1 MGFFG
6 SLVIDRFLNL
16 KLNIFIII
24 FIIICSK
31 EYVKQVVFI
40 NHSWI
45 FPTLQRKWG
54 LGFCIFS
61 RKWGK
66 VHFSPKKREV
76 GKIVE
81 ESYYRMVTYVCRLYL
96 CL

>member
-1 MGFFG
+1 MVFFG
-6 SLVIDRFLNL
+6 SLVIDIFLNL

-24 FIIICSK
+24 CSK
-31 EYVKQVVFI
+31 KYVKQVVFI

-45 FPTLQRKWG
+45 FPTLQRRWG
-54 LGFCIFS
+54 LGFCLFS

-81 ESYYRMVTYVCRLYL
+81 EGYYRRVTYVCRLSL